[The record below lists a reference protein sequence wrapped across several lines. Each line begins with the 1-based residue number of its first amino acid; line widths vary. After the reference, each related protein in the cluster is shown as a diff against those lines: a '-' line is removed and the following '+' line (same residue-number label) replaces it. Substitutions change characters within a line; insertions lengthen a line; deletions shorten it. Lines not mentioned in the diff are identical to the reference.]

1 MVTARQGP
9 DRVEARQRPPL
20 SQATAAGKVFS
31 GLWLCWTQSIAC
43 EVLSDAPSL
52 GEETLGG
59 TLLTDNQLLTQTTL
73 MQSVLQSHVWTE
85 LARLSETLVALHSIR
100 TTLWTPALV
109 HSRRLLTDT
118 TVFVGV
124 G

>member
-1 MVTARQGP
+1 MPARF
-9 DRVEARQRPPL
+9 
-20 SQATAAGKVFS
+20 SQT
-31 GLWLCWTQSIAC
+31 
-43 EVLSDAPSL
+43 L

-85 LARLSETLVALHSIR
+85 LARLSETLVALHGIR

-109 HSRRLLTDT
+109 HSRRLLSGLTPVLCFGT
-118 TVFVGV
+118 IEA
-124 G
+124 